1 MRRSELSKGRK
12 KSLQE
17 KDGNLEDTEMKKKM
31 LFGIYYSQIDNSKME
46 QGSPRQGVIGLK
58 EEKNYFYTLRPSDDE
73 G

>member
-1 MRRSELSKGRK
+1 
-12 KSLQE
+12 
-17 KDGNLEDTEMKKKM
+17 MKKKM

-58 EEKNYFYTLRPSDDE
+58 GEIVYFYMLRPSDDE